1 MIVVSKIFFFFFKEI
16 NTFILQGYFQLSVR
30 VKICI
35 MLQKITFQIIT
46 VLMNFLFIKK
56 A

>member
-1 MIVVSKIFFFFFKEI
+1 MIVVSKIFFFFKEI